1 MGIWSGMYK
10 VIKFRKFK
18 VSLSVFVYVHMY
30 LCVCACVHMC
40 YYFVV
45 LSSYYI
51 AQETFLHRIS

>member
-1 MGIWSGMYK
+1 